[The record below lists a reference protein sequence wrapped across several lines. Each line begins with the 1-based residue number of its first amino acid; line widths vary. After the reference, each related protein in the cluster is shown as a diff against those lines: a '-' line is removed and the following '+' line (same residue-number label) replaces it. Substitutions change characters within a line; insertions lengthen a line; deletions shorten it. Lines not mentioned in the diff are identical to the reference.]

1 MATRAMRIDP
11 QRSLSPDPRADIG
24 DPDAPVQPD
33 DVEELSEN
41 EIAMRSYELWQE
53 RGSPVGSPE
62 VDWFRAEQEIAAPK
76 RTGEEQIA
84 TAEETPSTAPRLP
97 VRSEVAEKVQR
108 ASGKA

>member
-1 MATRAMRIDP
+1 M
-11 QRSLSPDPRADIG
+11 S
-24 DPDAPVQPD
+24 D
-33 DVEELSEN
+33 DWKTTIKQEGGITTTAVEKTPKPEN
-41 EIAMRSYELWQE
+41 WQE
-53 RGSPVGSPE
+53 VAVLAYQFWEARGCPDGSPE